1 VFWVDFPGYFTYTC
15 INKKEMKTGKE
26 LKIKKYKNYNVV
38 FGSVNNKTSKAVYI
52 NISSW
57 AEPLIES
64 DVNYTRVIKDLNKK
78 IKQIIFNHLSSRA
91 NNNFIKNNT
100 IVDFDIR
107 ESGIRF
113 GKRSFINCEITLY
126 LDQEISINSEEM
138 RFDLDEIT
146 NILIKNVYEN
156 DKTFKFHSKKN
167 LI

>member
-1 VFWVDFPGYFTYTC
+1 
-15 INKKEMKTGKE
+15 MKTGKE

-52 NISSW
+52 NISAW
-57 AEPLIES
+57 AEPQIES
-64 DVNYTRVIKDLNKK
+64 EVNYTRVIKDLNKK
-78 IKQIIFNHLSSRA
+78 VKQVIFNHLSHKT
-91 NNNFIKNNT
+91 NTNFIKNNT

-107 ESGIRF
+107 ESGIRY

-126 LDQEISINSEEM
+126 LDQEISINSDEM

-146 NILIKNVYEN
+146 SLLVKNVYEN
-156 DKTFKFHSKKN
+156 DQTFEFHNKKT

>member
-1 VFWVDFPGYFTYTC
+1 
-15 INKKEMKTGKE
+15 MKTGKE

-57 AEPLIES
+57 AEPLVES
-64 DVNYTRVIKDLNKK
+64 DINYTRVIKDLNKK
-78 IKQIIFNHLSSRA
+78 IKQIIFNHLSSI

-138 RFDLDEIT
+138 KFDLDEIT
-146 NILIKNVYEN
+146 NMVIKNVYEN

>member
-1 VFWVDFPGYFTYTC
+1 
-15 INKKEMKTGKE
+15 MKTGKE

-52 NISSW
+52 NISAW

-78 IKQIIFNHLSSRA
+78 VKQVIFNHL
-91 NNNFIKNNT
+91 NYKPHTNFIKNNT

-126 LDQEISINSEEM
+126 LDQEISINSDEM

-146 NILIKNVYEN
+146 NLLVKNVYEN
-156 DKTFKFHSKKN
+156 DKTFKFHNKK
-167 LI
+167 I

>member
-1 VFWVDFPGYFTYTC
+1 
-15 INKKEMKTGKE
+15 MKTGKE

-78 IKQIIFNHLSSRA
+78 IKQIIFNHLSYRV

-138 RFDLDEIT
+138 KFDLDEIT
-146 NILIKNVYEN
+146 NMVIKNVYEN

>member
-1 VFWVDFPGYFTYTC
+1 
-15 INKKEMKTGKE
+15 MKTGKE

-38 FGSVNNKTSKAVYI
+38 FGSVNNKTSKAVYV
-52 NISSW
+52 NISAW
-57 AEPLIES
+57 AEPLLDS

-78 IKQIIFNHLSSRA
+78 VKQVIFNHL
-91 NNNFIKNNT
+91 NYKPHTNFIKNNT

-126 LDQEISINSEEM
+126 LDQEISINSDEM

-146 NILIKNVYEN
+146 NLLVKNVYEN
-156 DKTFKFHSKKN
+156 DKTFKFHNKKN